1 MIHSKMD
8 HFLSYGMDINIQYI
22 YTADSSTKNL
32 FDRLKI
38 RLQKK
43 IFRLVKSSGRPDGP
57 DLWIELTVEIY
68 WQVRFR
74 PVKAENTR
82 LYIGRIWDVLDEKTR

>member
-1 MIHSKMD
+1 MD

-22 YTADSSTKNL
+22 YTADSSTRNL
-32 FDRLKI
+32 FDRFKI

-43 IFRLVKSSGRPDGP
+43 IFRLVKSSARPNGP

-68 WQVRFR
+68 WQVHFR
-74 PVKAENTR
+74 SVKAENRR
-82 LYIGRIWDVLDEKTR
+82 LYMGTTW